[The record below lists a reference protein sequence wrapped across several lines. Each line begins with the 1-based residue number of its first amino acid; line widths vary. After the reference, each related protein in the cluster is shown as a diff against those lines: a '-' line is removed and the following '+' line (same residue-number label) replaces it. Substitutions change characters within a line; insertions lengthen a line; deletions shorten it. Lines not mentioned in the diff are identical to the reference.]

1 MSGIICANFGC
12 RINVESV
19 CVSAFHGHCFQQGKT
34 DQFPVLS
41 IRDLDNSLIDDSS
54 MVDEDPKRFKEG
66 RDGDHLMVP
75 FQCDVCHFVNIQG
88 RLPQA
93 SDEQD
98 RLLLL
103 TIQRV
108 VLDSLWARER
118 STVTANLGEGRRL
131 ARTHA
136 MLGTSWDVM
145 PQRGPYRKSDDWG
158 VHLACSMVLRSLDP
172 GRNASHIQ
180 YETVRKMRSFYSNY
194 AHACPGGDRGELHV
208 FGRRKC
214 TCV

>member
-1 MSGIICANFGC
+1 
-12 RINVESV
+12 
-19 CVSAFHGHCFQQGKT
+19 
-34 DQFPVLS
+34 
-41 IRDLDNSLIDDSS
+41 

-75 FQCDVCHFVNIQG
+75 FQCDICHFVNIQG

-98 RLLLL
+98 QLLLL

-118 STVTANLGEGRRL
+118 STVIANRAEGERFTKNQARLGV
-131 ARTHA
+131 
-136 MLGTSWDVM
+136 SWDVM
-145 PQRGPYRKSDDWG
+145 PPRGPYRKADDWG
-158 VHLACSMVLRSLDP
+158 VHVACGMVLRSLDL

-180 YETVRKMRSFYSNY
+180 YETV
-194 AHACPGGDRGELHV
+194 
-208 FGRRKC
+208 
-214 TCV
+214 